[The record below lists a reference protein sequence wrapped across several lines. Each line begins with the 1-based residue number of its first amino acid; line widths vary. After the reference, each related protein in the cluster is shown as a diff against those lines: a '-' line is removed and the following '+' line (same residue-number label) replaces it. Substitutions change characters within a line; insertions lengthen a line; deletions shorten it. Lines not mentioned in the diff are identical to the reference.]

1 MDTPVTIQL
10 TRSERELI
18 LNVLH
23 LSPEVQHKVAN
34 TRIASNR
41 YSVELT
47 QQELEGL
54 LSGLGSE
61 INATRDR
68 TMAKAYEELRDRL
81 EGLGGGAA
89 S

>member
-1 MDTPVTIQL
+1 MIQL

-18 LNVLH
+18 LNILH

-34 TRIASNR
+34 TRIVANR
-41 YSVELT
+41 YAVELS
-47 QQELEGL
+47 QQEMDAL

-81 EGLGGGAA
+81 EALSGSA
-89 S
+89 SA